1 VQTHRDIE
9 FGDGTYRFRLTMA
22 GILAIEEKC
31 RARIGAV
38 HAHVLQ
44 GWYAPDDATAFANP
58 LHGDYGLQEIIE
70 ICRQG
75 LIGGG
80 SGFVDGREIEVGDHL
95 ATHLV
100 RTYLEPDAGVPLSK
114 AWELAVII
122 LQTCDSGYEPP
133 DETAAQKKSEGDPKR
148 SRRTKKADSTAD
160 KSSETAS

>member
-1 VQTHRDIE
+1 MQTHREIE
-9 FGDGTYRFRLTMA
+9 FGDGTYTFALKMK

-44 GWYAPDDATAFANP
+44 GWYAPNGETAFANP
-58 LHGDYGLQEIIE
+58 MQGDYGLLEVLE

-80 SGFVDGREIEVGDHL
+80 KGMVDGREIEVGDHL

-100 RTYLEPDAGVPLSK
+100 RTYLEPDAGVPLSR
-114 AWELAVII
+114 AWETAVVI
-122 LQTCDSGYEPP
+122 LQTSLVGYEPAQ
-133 DETAAQKKSEGDPKR
+133 EAQKKTPVKR
-148 SRRTKKADSTAD
+148 TPRTKKAGSTEG
-160 KSSETAS
+160 KSSETGS

>member
-1 VQTHRDIE
+1 MQTHREIA
-9 FGDGTYRFRLTMA
+9 FGDGEYTFALKMK

-38 HAHVLQ
+38 HAHVVQ
-44 GWYAPDDATAFANP
+44 GWYAPDASTAFANP
-58 LHGDYGLQEIIE
+58 LQGDYGLLEVLE

-80 SGFVDGREIEVGDHL
+80 KGFVDGREIDVSDHL

-122 LQTCDSGYEPP
+122 LQTSLVGYEPAQ
-133 DETAAQKKSEGDPKR
+133 EAQKKTPLT
-148 SRRTKKADSTAD
+148 RTHRTRKAASTGD
-160 KSSETAS
+160 KSSGTAS